1 MKCLRSITMDID
13 IIIFIA
19 TIAITIALV
28 AWDMNKDKE

>member
-13 IIIFIA
+13 IIIFIVV
-19 TIAITIALV
+19 IGITIALV